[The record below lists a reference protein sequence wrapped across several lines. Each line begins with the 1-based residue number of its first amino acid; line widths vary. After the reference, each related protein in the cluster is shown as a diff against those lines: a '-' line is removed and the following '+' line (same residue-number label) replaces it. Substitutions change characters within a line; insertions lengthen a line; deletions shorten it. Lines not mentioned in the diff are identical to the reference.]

1 MALDAVAAGPAKRRA
16 LVVEDDAAIRKLVQ
30 KLLARQGMEID
41 VAADGLVARKLL
53 ESGSYSVI
61 ILDLMVPGLNG
72 FELIEHIRQSGSR
85 TPVAVV
91 SAVSQQSL
99 THLDL
104 DVVKIVVSKP
114 FDVDEFTRAVV
125 GLCDE

>member
-1 MALDAVAAGPAKRRA
+1 MALDAVAARRAKRRA
-16 LVVEDDAAIRKLVQ
+16 LVVEDDPAIRKLVQ
-30 KLLARQGMEID
+30 KLLARQGMEVD
-41 VAADGLVARKLL
+41 LAADGLIARNLL
-53 ESGSYSVI
+53 ESGSYSVV

-72 FELIEHIRQSGSR
+72 FELIEVIRQSGSR

-99 THLDL
+99 TRLDL

-125 GLCDE
+125 GLCEE

>member
-1 MALDAVAAGPAKRRA
+1 MALDAAAARPAKHRA
-16 LVVEDDAAIRKLVQ
+16 LVVEDDPAIRKLVH
-30 KLLARQGMEID
+30 KLLARQGMEVD
-41 VAADGLVARKLL
+41 LAADGLIARSLL
-53 ESGSYSVI
+53 ESTSYSVV

-72 FELIEHIRQSGSR
+72 FELIEVIRQSGSR

-99 THLDL
+99 TSLDL

-125 GLCDE
+125 GLCEE

>member
-1 MALDAVAAGPAKRRA
+1 MALDAVAARPAKRRA
-16 LVVEDDAAIRKLVQ
+16 LVVEDDPAIRKLVQ
-30 KLLARQGMEID
+30 KLLARQGMEVD
-41 VAADGLVARKLL
+41 LAADGLIARSLL
-53 ESGSYSVI
+53 ESGSYSVV

-72 FELIEHIRQSGSR
+72 FELIEVIRQGGSR

-99 THLDL
+99 TSLDL

-125 GLCDE
+125 GLCEE